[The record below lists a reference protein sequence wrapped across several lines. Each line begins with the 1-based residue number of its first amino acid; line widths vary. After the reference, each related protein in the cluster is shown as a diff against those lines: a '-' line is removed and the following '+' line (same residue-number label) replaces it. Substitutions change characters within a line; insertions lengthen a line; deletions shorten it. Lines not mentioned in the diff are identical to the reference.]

1 MTQATGDSADRARPS
16 LLADAR
22 TSMGDLVL
30 LVVGESRMAQL
41 GWAAEIALVPR
52 PKTGPIGGEPLR
64 DRELLEWTRTVI
76 DTLVPAVVAPSVSVG
91 GGFST
96 E

>member
-1 MTQATGDSADRARPS
+1 M
-16 LLADAR
+16 
-22 TSMGDLVL
+22 
-30 LVVGESRMAQL
+30 
-41 GWAAEIALVPR
+41 AAEIALVPR